1 LFNILLNKGAE
12 YDPDELAKTMLWWST
27 LHLFFMEAL
36 VSRPVLFSESLR
48 RDLLPSTTG
57 SAEPRERLKL
67 LLLKHIELMKSTKQ
81 PMFKLKPSFPLQAL
95 PPLVETDLLT
105 QLGAKN
111 EFKFLEALKRG
122 DSPDSVTVPIENNP
136 ATSALHL
143 ALKSDSDEFA
153 TALIDAQAHVNWCD
167 SDGATPLLIAVAK
180 GNLNLISKLLAKK
193 VDVNG
198 EHAKTF
204 SRPLDAAQNLAVV
217 KLLLAHGAAINYRLM
232 YGSAMSI
239 WVARKNR
246 EVIFY
251 LLEHGGDLN
260 FTNHQGL
267 TPLYSLLSAQSFSH
281 KKDQD
286 VPLEFI
292 QFLKNHGAS
301 IKIQDSQ
308 KIHVVRLGGENLSS

>member
-1 LFNILLNKGAE
+1 
-12 YDPDELAKTMLWWST
+12 MLWWST

-153 TALIDAQAHVNWCD
+153 TASNRCA
-167 SDGATPLLIAVAK
+167 G
-180 GNLNLISKLLAKK
+180 
-193 VDVNG
+193 
-198 EHAKTF
+198 
-204 SRPLDAAQNLAVV
+204 SRQLVRFRRRDAAIDRRC
-217 KLLLAHGAAINYRLM
+217 KGKFKSY
-232 YGSAMSI
+232 
-239 WVARKNR
+239 
-246 EVIFY
+246 F
-251 LLEHGGDLN
+251 
-260 FTNHQGL
+260 
-267 TPLYSLLSAQSFSH
+267 
-281 KKDQD
+281 
-286 VPLEFI
+286 
-292 QFLKNHGAS
+292 
-301 IKIQDSQ
+301 
-308 KIHVVRLGGENLSS
+308 